1 MNNTVKCIYGIIN
14 TESNA
19 AGPRLFTAN
28 GTYAVPYLDVSAVV
42 SDSGI
47 IDYTNL
53 SGAVAAQHLV
63 QYQLVIEKVM
73 RDFTVIPV
81 RLGAYVDNEDEV
93 MQVLNKGHRL
103 FRTIFEKIEGR
114 IEINVMASWV
124 DFNMV
129 IKEISEE
136 EEIKTLRQSLANKKE
151 GITVD
156 DQMKMGMLI
165 KGHLDRK
172 KDECARSIWKSLKN
186 LCRDM
191 KEHTMPDDATIINAA
206 FLVDNDMRIP
216 FEERLDGLND
226 GFNGKV
232 HFKCVGPLPPY
243 NFYALDIKKLQFE
256 EIDRARKELNLNTF
270 ASRDEMR
277 RAYRRQ
283 ASMYHPDR
291 QSDAQSETER
301 AETKMKFDEITKA
314 YRLLSE
320 YCRHENCSM
329 KEEDFAQN
337 AIIVKIKD
345 Q

>member
-42 SDSGI
+42 SDSEI
-47 IDYTNL
+47 IDYTKL
-53 SGAVAAQHLV
+53 PGAVAAQHLV

-93 MQVLNKGHRL
+93 MQVLNKGHGL

-114 IEINVMASWV
+114 IEIDVTATWV
-124 DFNMV
+124 DLDMV
-129 IKEISEE
+129 FRDIFEEKEVKSL
-136 EEIKTLRQSLANKKE
+136 KQSLLNKKE
-151 GITVD
+151 CVTID
-156 DQMKMGMLI
+156 DQTKMGMFI
-165 KGHLDRK
+165 KDRLDSR
-172 KDECARSIWKSLKN
+172 KDEYGRGIKESLRN
-186 LCRDM
+186 LCCDM
-191 KEHTMPDDATIINAA
+191 KERTVPDDATIINAA
-206 FLVDNDMRIP
+206 FLVDSHMRIS
-216 FEERLDGLND
+216 FEKRLDELND
-226 GFNGKV
+226 GFSGKV

-243 NFYALDIKKLQFE
+243 NFYALDIKKLQFA
-256 EIDRARKELNLNTF
+256 EIDRARKELNLNTL
-270 ASRDEMR
+270 ASKNEMR
-277 RAYRRQ
+277 RAYRKQ
-283 ASMYHPDR
+283 ALMYHPDR
-291 QSDAQSETER
+291 QFDAQSETER
-301 AETKMKFDEITKA
+301 AEAKMKYEEITKA
-314 YRLLSE
+314 YKLLSE
-320 YCRHENCSM
+320 YCRYESCSM